1 MSRFETYR
9 ESFPNARLTRSRTG
23 VLEVALNTNGG
34 KLLFN
39 GQSAADVTG
48 SMTK

>member
-9 ESFPNARLTRSRTG
+9 ES
-23 VLEVALNTNGG
+23 G

-39 GQSAADVTG
+39 GRSAADVTR